1 MKYLELFW
9 IWGIASRWDWMLKE
23 EPDHDVTIVP
33 KTKGHR
39 NVVPGG
45 KWMLTTEMQ
54 IFCF

>member
-9 IWGIASRWDWMLKE
+9 IWDIASRWDWMLKE
-23 EPDHDVTIVP
+23 EPDHGVTIVP